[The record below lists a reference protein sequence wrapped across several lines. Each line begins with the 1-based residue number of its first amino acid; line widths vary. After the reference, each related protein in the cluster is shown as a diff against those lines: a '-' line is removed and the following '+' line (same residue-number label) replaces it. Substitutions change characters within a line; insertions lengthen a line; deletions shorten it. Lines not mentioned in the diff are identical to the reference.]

1 MLNRRHLRIKAL
13 QTLYAF
19 FQSDNRD
26 LAAGEKELFSGIEKV
41 YDLYCIFLGVIAE
54 VAGVLET
61 EQEQAKFKNL
71 PTQNDLHP
79 NRRFLNN
86 YIIRAIRDEPSLQRE
101 IKNRKLSWAFD
112 PELMRKIYRS
122 FISGDGYKEY
132 LSVEPSE
139 EKDLG
144 IVLVLLETYIVNF
157 ESMEYHLEEKT
168 IYWHDDFEVSGVA
181 AMKSIRQVD
190 PKKPSLKLCALY
202 KDEADDV
209 AFVKQLFRMAVLHN
223 DELQDMVA
231 NKTMNWEIDRIAL
244 MDILL
249 MKMAISECL
258 YLEEIPLKVSMNEYI
273 EISKT
278 YSTPK
283 SRLFI
288 NGVLDKIVADLKTQN
303 RIQKKG
309 RGLIE

>member
-1 MLNRRHLRIKAL
+1 
-13 QTLYAF
+13 
-19 FQSDNRD
+19 
-26 LAAGEKELFSGIEKV
+26 
-41 YDLYCIFLGVIAE
+41 
-54 VAGVLET
+54 
-61 EQEQAKFKNL
+61 
-71 PTQNDLHP
+71 
-79 NRRFLNN
+79 
-86 YIIRAIRDEPSLQRE
+86 
-101 IKNRKLSWAFD
+101 
-112 PELMRKIYRS
+112 
-122 FISGDGYKEY
+122 
-132 LSVEPSE
+132 
-139 EKDLG
+139 
-144 IVLVLLETYIVNF
+144 
-157 ESMEYHLEEKT
+157 
-168 IYWHDDFEVSGVA
+168 
-181 AMKSIRQVD
+181 
-190 PKKPSLKLCALY
+190 LCALY
-202 KDEADDV
+202 KDEVDDV

-249 MKMAISECL
+249 MKMAISECI

-288 NGVLDKIVADLKTQN
+288 NGVLDKIVADLKIQN